1 MLVTNVCVCRAVV
14 VAALGAFSIG
24 TIFGWSA
31 PVELGLLDRE
41 EAGFE
46 IRESQ
51 FAWVVSLMSLGG
63 AVISLPAGLIVPTLG
78 ARNTLLLF
86 VLPTMLGEIVKRI
99 WRVINS

>member
-1 MLVTNVCVCRAVV
+1 MLA
-14 VAALGAFSIG
+14 AALGAFSIG
-24 TIFGWSA
+24 TIFGWSS
-31 PVELGLLDRE
+31 PVEIRLLE
-41 EAGFE
+41 SSEAGFE

-86 VLPTMLGEIVKRI
+86 VLPTMLGEIVQRI
-99 WRVINS
+99 WPVINS